1 MSPRPSCRDG
11 SSSKLPMPFSPALR
25 LRPLSKRWSKWAERP
40 EPAFAWVNG
49 TPCCCCCCCCW
60 GCCWV
65 DVVLKREDWPRPR
78 PLVCCVLFVVDC
90 DAVLLNSEK
99 PPVCGCDCCCCCCDV
114 DAAPENSEGVVV
126 AVDFAAP
133 RPPNRL
139 PPRPPL
145 LVACVVPD
153 CAFGVPPPPRLPN
166 KLGVVPLD
174 APPAVPN
181 NPPLEVPLEAGCEP
195 PRLPNSDIVGALS
208 RVVMVPKTNLEKRDR
223 VVQRGSSDIFIP
235 VTQVPRQGEPAGAIS
250 CLPCSRQDPDPVE
263 FLLSQE
269 TARLH
274 TIDCMLKSW
283 KQLCIPEGTAPC
295 TNIYT
300 HDHAATIKRSIF
312 TIRGSKREIV

>member
-1 MSPRPSCRDG
+1 MVVG
-11 SSSKLPMPFSPALR
+11 LENKLP
-25 LRPLSKRWSKWAERP
+25 
-40 EPAFAWVNG
+40 N
-49 TPCCCCCCCCW
+49 
-60 GCCWV
+60 
-65 DVVLKREDWPRPR
+65 
-78 PLVCCVLFVVDC
+78 
-90 DAVLLNSEK
+90 
-99 PPVCGCDCCCCCCDV
+99 PPVCGCDCGCDDGV
-114 DAAPENSEGVVV
+114 APSEGKAVVI
-126 AVDFAAP
+126 AGFAPP
-133 RPPNRL
+133 RALPNRL
-139 PPRPPL
+139 PPSPPEPV
-145 LVACVVPD
+145 VAGCAVPD
-153 CAFGVPPPPRLPN
+153 GALEVPPPRLPN